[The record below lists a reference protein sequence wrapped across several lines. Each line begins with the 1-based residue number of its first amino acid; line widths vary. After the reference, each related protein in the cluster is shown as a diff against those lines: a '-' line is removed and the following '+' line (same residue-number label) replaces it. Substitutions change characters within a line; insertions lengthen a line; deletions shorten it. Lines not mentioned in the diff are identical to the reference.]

1 VLRVDLAYR
10 KDVDTAFLNEEE
22 INEKYWQ
29 AKADREHLFRNTRSN
44 SLFNSMV
51 GYCWK
56 LELAPHK
63 GFHYHMI
70 FFYDGSKVQQD
81 TNIAR
86 MIGEYWMN
94 VITQGKGLYYN
105 CNADKSKYERCG
117 IGTINHYDTE
127 LRENLNLAAQYL
139 AKPDDYLRDNASN
152 IEVDRTFGRGVMREK
167 IENRGRPRKIGIQNY
182 AGLNPY
188 L

>member
-1 VLRVDLAYR
+1 
-10 KDVDTAFLNEEE
+10 
-22 INEKYWQ
+22 
-29 AKADREHLFRNTRSN
+29 
-44 SLFNSMV
+44 MV

-56 LELAPHK
+56 LEYGGEK

-105 CNADKSKYERCG
+105 CNADKGKYERCG

-127 LRENLNLAAQYL
+127 LIENLKLAAQYL

-167 IENRGRPRKIGIQNY
+167 TENRGRPRKLIY
-182 AGLNPY
+182 PELGLNPY
-188 L
+188 PM